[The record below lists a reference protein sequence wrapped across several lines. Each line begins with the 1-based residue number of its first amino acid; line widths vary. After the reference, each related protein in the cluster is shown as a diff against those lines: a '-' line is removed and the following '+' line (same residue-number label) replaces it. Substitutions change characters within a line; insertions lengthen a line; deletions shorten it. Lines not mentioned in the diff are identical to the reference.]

1 VDVLDGVYYNI
12 YTDNVYKNG
21 PLVLMTA
28 PTEHIC
34 SKKRTIRDNVIHD
47 IEPVNRIFTKAYIC
61 SNTISNFWI
70 LAETEDLVACP
81 TMLPRHGYKISIQE
95 YLARINEA
103 ESQVLRVLGYVHIMN
118 LHPELKMNQ
127 IIENLDNFPKYLKSF
142 YY

>member
-1 VDVLDGVYYNI
+1 
-12 YTDNVYKNG
+12 
-21 PLVLMTA
+21 M
-28 PTEHIC
+28 
-34 SKKRTIRDNVIHD
+34 IHD

>member
-1 VDVLDGVYYNI
+1 
-12 YTDNVYKNG
+12 
-21 PLVLMTA
+21 
-28 PTEHIC
+28 
-34 SKKRTIRDNVIHD
+34 
-47 IEPVNRIFTKAYIC
+47 
-61 SNTISNFWI
+61 
-70 LAETEDLVACP
+70 
-81 TMLPRHGYKISIQE
+81 MLPRHGYKISIQE

>member
-1 VDVLDGVYYNI
+1 MQLFKSAKCYHCDFREQVDVLDGVYYNI

-61 SNTISNFWI
+61 SNTISNF
-70 LAETEDLVACP
+70 
-81 TMLPRHGYKISIQE
+81 
-95 YLARINEA
+95 
-103 ESQVLRVLGYVHIMN
+103 
-118 LHPELKMNQ
+118 
-127 IIENLDNFPKYLKSF
+127 
-142 YY
+142 